1 MNGLKF
7 KFMPA
12 GIKSLHEVLA
22 EYVVLKEQETF
33 RSRFL
38 ANNTLARSLQATL
51 DRHAGLRVGPAVP
64 HAAPA
69 AAVHEQGAATELTA
83 PQEGPEP
90 PAPGHA
96 RLRKRAPARKSKRRL
111 SDVANATLADL
122 DGVLGP
128 EVSLGELLRNEALQ
142 VEVGTRVAA
151 RLNETPGVPAAP
163 APARPSPPNCQ
174 PLSLLTGH
182 DHARHAVEATTPADL
197 DGRDGPSFT
206 PGFGK
211 AQVMVMYCTTAQG
224 RRSLNGDRF
233 FFKRDSHFLILT
245 SMPLKPLSS

>member
-64 HAAPA
+64 NAAPA
-69 AAVHEQGAATELTA
+69 AAAHEQGAATELTA

-90 PAPGHA
+90 SAPGHA

-151 RLNETPGVPAAP
+151 RLNETPAVPAAS
-163 APARPSPPNCQ
+163 APGRPSPPNGQ
-174 PLSLLTGH
+174 PAEPLPLLTAH
-182 DHARHAVEATTPADL
+182 DHARHAVETTTPTDL

-211 AQVMVMYCTTAQG
+211 VKLRVLFCTTALG
-224 RRSLNGDRF
+224 C
-233 FFKRDSHFLILT
+233 
-245 SMPLKPLSS
+245 